1 MKQISFIFSQQDNRH
16 VTDELQPIEP
26 HSEVYLVN
34 AQKGKQ
40 ITMGQ
45 SYQSN
50 PDKFGESYVE

>member
-26 HSEVYLVN
+26 HSEVYSIN

-40 ITMGQ
+40 ITMGH
-45 SYQSN
+45 SYPSKL
-50 PDKFGESYVE
+50 DKFGESYVE